1 MLSVKKNTLRCC
13 KLQNSLYNRLNV
25 SINILIQI
33 HKNFQKMKYS
43 SNYFT
48 LKFISFCVIKVNI
61 LGARVPVPGVACVA
75 GVTRASLGRARVVPV
90 AARLRLGGRRRA
102 AGADG
107 EAEPARAKR
116 LIRLAAAAGA
126 AVLRQTVPHHERV
139 LHHPAVQR
147 RQRRR
152 LLHRVHLPAD
162 AGRQLGGGRVR
173 RHGRAGRGAPPHVA
187 DHVRAAAA
195 AGPSAAGA
203 RLGRRHRPQPARP
216 GRLPALRT
224 ASLGR
229 WLAAGLDARAAAGR
243 LHVLRVHR
251 AGAAAV
257 GDDRRGLPG
266 CRPRRRQRVNVLH
279 WISRFLR
286 RGQIGPSY
294 VRGHRQRRR
303 LFRLRGGGGCRRRFL
318 VLLLS
323 RDKEPDAAGD

>member
-1 MLSVKKNTLRCC
+1 M
-13 KLQNSLYNRLNV
+13 
-25 SINILIQI
+25 
-33 HKNFQKMKYS
+33 
-43 SNYFT
+43 
-48 LKFISFCVIKVNI
+48 
-61 LGARVPVPGVACVA
+61 AGVA
-75 GVTRASLGRARVVPV
+75 RSSLGRARVVPV

-107 EAEPARAKR
+107 EAQPARAKR
-116 LIRLAAAAGA
+116 LVRLAAAAGA
-126 AVLRQTVPHHERV
+126 AVVRQTVPHHERV

-147 RQRRR
+147 RQRGR

-162 AGRQLGGGRVR
+162 AGRQLGGRVR

-187 DHVRAAAA
+187 SHVRAAAA
-195 AGPSAAGA
+195 AGSSAAGA
-203 RLGRRHRPQPARP
+203 RLSRRHRPQPPRP

-224 ASLGR
+224 ASPGR
-229 WLAAGLDARAAAGR
+229 WRAAGLDARAAAGR

-266 CRPRRRQRVNVLH
+266 RRPRRRQRLNVLH
-279 WISRFLR
+279 RISRFLR
-286 RGQIGPSY
+286 RGQIRPGH

-303 LFRLRGGGGCRRRFL
+303 LFRLRRGGGCRWRFL

-323 RDKEPDAAGD
+323 RDQEPDAAADRERL